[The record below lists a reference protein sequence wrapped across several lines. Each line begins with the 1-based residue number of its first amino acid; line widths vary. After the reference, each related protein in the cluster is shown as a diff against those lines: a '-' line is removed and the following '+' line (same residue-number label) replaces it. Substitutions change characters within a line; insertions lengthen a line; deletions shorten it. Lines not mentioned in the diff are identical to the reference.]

1 MSRLSDESWV
11 KLPLKLLKQQGIS
24 KSAAAICC
32 CIIDQCSQSG
42 LDAWTQISTA
52 ELAAATDTAGK
63 TAKRAVLELE
73 ALGLI
78 EIRRSAGSAS
88 SYRLTGCV
96 ELCPAAFKHATEQ
109 PAKPT
114 TRARK
119 SRAKCCE
126 SMTALSEYAQLANRF
141 PDEDPL
147 PGQLEFPQKGGDAA

>member
-1 MSRLSDESWV
+1 MKLSDESWV

-42 LDAWTQISTA
+42 LEEWAQISTA

-78 EIRRSAGSAS
+78 EIKRSAGSAS

-96 ELCPAAFKHATEQ
+96 ELCPAAFKHPEQ
-109 PAKPT
+109 PAKPAP
-114 TRARK
+114 RARK
-119 SRAKCCE
+119 RREGYCE
-126 SMTALSEYAQLANRF
+126 SMTAPSEYAVLVNRF
-141 PDEDPL
+141 PDDPL
-147 PGQLEFPQKGGDAA
+147 PGQMEFGGDER